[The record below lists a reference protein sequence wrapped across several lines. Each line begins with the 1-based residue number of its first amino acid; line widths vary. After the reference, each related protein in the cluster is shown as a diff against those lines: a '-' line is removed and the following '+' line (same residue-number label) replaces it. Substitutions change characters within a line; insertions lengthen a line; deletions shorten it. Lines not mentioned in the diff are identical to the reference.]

1 MSRWVESVRC
11 CAVSCTLVAAT
22 VVSPVLAQTATSEAG
37 RFGLGRVAT
46 AQEIDGWD
54 IDVRP
59 DGHGIRKGRGT
70 VEQGQVIYDA
80 QCASCHGTFG
90 ESNRY
95 MQIAGGVKK
104 GDIERGRAESLTRID
119 GVRTVGTK
127 LNAATTLWDYIYR
140 AMPWTNPQ
148 SLTADE
154 TYAVTAYVL
163 HLNEI
168 VGADFELNDGNLTKV
183 RMPNRNGMTTNHGMW
198 SVKGKPDVQ
207 GSSCMKDC
215 GPEVK
220 ITSYLPEFARNQNG
234 NLAEQVRGFGP
245 FRGIDT
251 ARYEVAKAGGAAAA
265 TPAAAAPAAAAVD
278 IKGLLAKNACT
289 ACHAVDGKV
298 VGPSFREV
306 GSKYAS
312 RADAETYLARKIKE
326 GGQGAWGAV
335 PMPPQ
340 PALKDDDARLM
351 ARWILAGAK

>member
-1 MSRWVESVRC
+1 MSRWLD
-11 CAVSCTLVAAT
+11 AVPRIAA
-22 VVSPVLAQTATSEAG
+22 LAFLTAVIAAPATAQPDRASDGAG
-37 RFGLGRVAT
+37 RFGFGRAAT
-46 AQEIDGWD
+46 PQEIAGWD

-70 VEQGQVIYDA
+70 VEQGQAIYDA

-95 MQIAGGVKK
+95 LQIAGGVKK

-119 GVRTVGTK
+119 GVRTLGTK

-154 TYAVTAYVL
+154 VYAVTAYVL

-168 VGADFELNDGNLTKV
+168 VDADFELSDANLTKV
-183 RMPNRNGMTTNHGMW
+183 RMPNRNGMSTDHGMW
-198 SVKGKPDVQ
+198 TVRGKPDVQ

-234 NLAEQVRGFGP
+234 NLAGQVRGFGP

-251 ARYEVAKAGGAAAA
+251 ARYDVTKGA
-265 TPAAAAPAAAAVD
+265 PPSAAPAPASAAAVD
-278 IKGLLAKNACT
+278 VKGLLARNSCT

-306 GSKYAS
+306 GSKYAA
-312 RADAETYLARKIKE
+312 RADAEAYLTQKIRE

-340 PALKDDDARLM
+340 PALKVEDARAM